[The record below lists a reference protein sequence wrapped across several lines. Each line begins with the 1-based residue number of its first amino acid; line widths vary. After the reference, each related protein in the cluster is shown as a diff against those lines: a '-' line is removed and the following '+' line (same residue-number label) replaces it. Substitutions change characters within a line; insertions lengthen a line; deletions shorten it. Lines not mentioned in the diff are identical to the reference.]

1 MPSYGFHPDAQAE
14 YEQAINY
21 LIDNASPIVAAA
33 FADEL
38 ETAIKLVLDEPT
50 MRRTVDATGMRRFLF
65 RRFPYALYYLYRE
78 ENDRIEIYAIMHL
91 SRRPGYWRSRVTPS
105 R

>member
-1 MPSYGFHPDAQAE
+1 MPSYGFHPDAQVE
-14 YEQAINY
+14 YEQAIGY

-33 FADEL
+33 FVDEV
-38 ETAIKLVLDEPT
+38 ETAIKLVLAEPT
-50 MRRTVDATGMRRFLF
+50 MRRTVDATGTRRLLF

-91 SRRPGYWRSRVTPS
+91 SRRPDYWRSRVTRP
-105 R
+105 